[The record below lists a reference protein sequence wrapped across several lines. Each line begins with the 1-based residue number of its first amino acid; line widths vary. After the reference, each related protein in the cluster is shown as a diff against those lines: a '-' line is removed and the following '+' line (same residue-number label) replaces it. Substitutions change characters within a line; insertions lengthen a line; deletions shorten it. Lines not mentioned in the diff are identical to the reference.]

1 MEAMVVDEILQQQI
15 IEFVKENQPVFMKD
29 LIQNIHSLNKD
40 NIYEELNDLYSRKE
54 LQLKKDF
61 IYIYNDNI
69 NIQDV
74 EDVMMMSR
82 TIKSGVSIISAITTM
97 ILEDMDFLIVVKDFN
112 LEGVVSK
119 KDIIKKVIIEKID
132 AQNTPIDCIMTKMP
146 NIIYAKNTDKVAF
159 VIDVLMRNEIN
170 SIPVVKVEHD
180 EKNNKDNLKVIGVF
194 NKTIITRLYR
204 DLYQQ

>member
-54 LQLKKDF
+54 LQLKKDC

>member
-54 LQLKKDF
+54 LQLKKDC

-82 TIKSGVSIISAITTM
+82 TIKSGISIISAITTM